1 VPNLRR
7 RIRKV
12 SLVAVDPAQQ
22 VWPARISGCAI
33 VALLGLLSPHVGR
46 AQQPQDSVSGVVTSV
61 VSGLPLPGVNVSV
74 RHSTQRTRSNAAGR
88 YTVQVPS
95 LADTLHFSLIGYHPQ
110 DVAIDGRR
118 ELDAQLAAL
127 PAQLEAQ
134 VVTAYRPAQDRG
146 AVTGAVSSVTGA
158 DVADVPVDN
167 LSNALQGR
175 LSGVSVVQ
183 NAGTPGRES
192 NIRVRAVG
200 TFNNADP
207 LYVID
212 GVVSDKFA
220 FDGLNSEDVANISV
234 LKDGA
239 TAALYGSR
247 AANGVILVTTRRGAV
262 KPTEFAYTVTV
273 GAQDAPRIPP
283 TLDAYQHARTIN
295 DFLSYN
301 KIPTTDVRYYTD
313 DELQYFQTHSWDW
326 ISALWKQPLDVQHA
340 LSITGGSDGVRYFLG
355 GSFLNSTGSFDN
367 LSFGRTTARGNLDVD
382 LTSHLKASVDFN
394 GARQNR
400 HGPSWTIGDWKQE
413 DLYKALALRT
423 RMVPPYQDGLP
434 VGNWVEWNPGVVI
447 SNQSGYD
454 RRQWSQLNVR
464 GRLEYQV
471 PWVTGLRASLAY
483 YKGYTDSYE
492 KQFNMPY
499 DMTLF
504 NTWGL
509 HNHIIGD
516 SAVGI
521 RPRSAEEFLLTKNA
535 PYNQYQLNAQVT
547 YQHAFGR
554 HAVDALFVYE
564 QAASDTGWAQAQ
576 RDSFVTAI
584 DQYIAGS
591 TAPENQRVSGTEAQ
605 TARLSYVGSVGY
617 SYADRYYLQGSFRYD
632 GSVIFAP
639 GKRWGL
645 FPSVSAGWRLS
656 QEPFFKVPFINE
668 LKLRA
673 SYGMVGNDDVGAF
686 QWTQKYVIT
695 TGAVFNNPTTGL
707 APGSLANP
715 DITWEKSQSYN
726 VGLDSR
732 FWDNRM
738 SLTFDLFNRHTYDI
752 LGDRQQA
759 VTDLF
764 GASLPDENWEVVN
777 GHGFE
782 VELGYTGGAA
792 PEGGAVKYYVRGN
805 VGYAANKVVK
815 FNEAQGIRPYLSR
828 IGRPTSGNPSTDNL
842 CFGYIATGILR
853 TQADLDALPPGYT
866 INGQTPQLGML
877 NYKDLR
883 GDGNGN
889 DAPDGKITSSDQ
901 AWLCDYATSDRT
913 SPPITYGLNFGFS
926 WKGLSLDGLLS
937 GGAGNKLMMQT
948 DGRAIQ
954 GRAEESSY
962 GYWADHWTPD
972 HPDAAYPGYF
982 GTGYKTTY
990 PQSTFWL
997 RDGSF
1002 LRLKALTVSYGL
1014 PQHIARVLG
1023 LAGARV
1029 YLTGTNLLL
1038 LIDHVGDWGFDPE
1051 MSNIRAYPLMRTFTL
1066 GMSANLRRTVQ

>member
-1 VPNLRR
+1 MRTWCA
-7 RIRKV
+7 
-12 SLVAVDPAQQ
+12 LVALF
-22 VWPARISGCAI
+22 
-33 VALLGLLSPHVGR
+33 ALLPEVGQ
-46 AQQPQDSVSGVVTSV
+46 AQADSVSGVVTSM
-61 VSGLPLPGVNVSV
+61 VSGLPLPGVSV
-74 RHSTQRTRSNAAGR
+74 RIKGTSQRTTSNAAGR
-88 YTVQVPS
+88 YTVQVQVLS

-110 DVAIDGRR
+110 DVPIAGRS
-118 ELDAQLAAL
+118 EVDVQLAAL

-134 VVTAYRPAQDRG
+134 VVTAYRVQDRG
-146 AVTGAVSSVTGA
+146 TVTGAVSSVAGA
-158 DVADVPVDN
+158 DVSNVPVDN

-175 LSGVSVVQ
+175 LSGVSVTQ

-220 FDGLNSEDVANISV
+220 FDGLNPEDVENLSV

-262 KPTEFAYTVTV
+262 KPTEFAYNVTV

-301 KIPTTDVRYYTD
+301 RIPTSDVRYYTD

-326 ISALWKQPLDVQHA
+326 IGALWKQPLDVQHS

-355 GSFLNSTGSFDN
+355 GSFLDETGSFDN

-394 GARQNR
+394 GARQDR
-400 HGPSWTIGDWKQE
+400 HGPSWTVGDWAQE

-423 RMVPPYQDGLP
+423 RMVPPYVDGLP

-454 RRQWSQLNVR
+454 RRQWSQLNFR

-471 PWVTGLRASLAY
+471 PWVSGLSASLGY
-483 YKGYTDSYE
+483 YKGYVNSYE

-516 SAVGI
+516 SVVGT

-547 YQHAFGR
+547 YKHTFGR

-564 QAASDTGWAQAQ
+564 QAASDTSWAQAQ
-576 RDSFVTAI
+576 RDSFVTDI

-591 TAPENQRVSGTEAQ
+591 TAPENQRVNGTEAQ

-639 GKRWGL
+639 PKRWGL

-686 QWTQKYVIT
+686 QWTQKYVIG
-695 TGAVFNNPTTGL
+695 TGAIFNAPTIGL
-707 APGSLANP
+707 APGPLANP
-715 DITWEKSQSYN
+715 DITWEKAQSYN

-738 SLTFDLFNRHTYDI
+738 SLTLDLFSRHQYDI
-752 LGDRQQA
+752 LGDRQA
-759 VTDLF
+759 SVTDIF
-764 GASLPDENWEVVN
+764 GAALPDENWEVVN
-777 GHGFE
+777 SHGFE

-792 PEGGAVKYYVRGN
+792 REDGALKYYVRGIF
-805 VGYAANKVVK
+805 GYGTNAVVK
-815 FNEAQGIRPYLSR
+815 LNQPDNIRPYLSR
-828 IGRPTSGNPSTDNL
+828 LGRPTSGRLTDDNA
-842 CFGYIATGILR
+842 CFGYIANGILR
-853 TQADLDALPPGYT
+853 TQADLDALPPGYL
-866 INGQTPQLGML
+866 INGQAPRLGML

-883 GDGNGN
+883 APSSAANP
-889 DAPDGKITSSDQ
+889 DAPDGKITSDDQ
-901 AWLCDYATSDRT
+901 AWICDYVK
-913 SPPITYGLNFGFS
+913 PPITYGASLGFS
-926 WKGLSLDGLLS
+926 WKGLSLDALIS
-937 GGAGNKLMMQT
+937 GAAGNKVMMHA
-948 DGRAIQ
+948 DGRSIQ

-972 HPDAAYPGYF
+972 TPDAAYPGYF

-990 PQSTFWL
+990 PASTFWL
-997 RDGSF
+997 RDASF
-1002 LRLKALTVSYGL
+1002 LRLKALTVSYDL
-1014 PQHIARVLG
+1014 PQRIARVLG
-1023 LAGARV
+1023 LAGARAYV
-1029 YLTGTNLLL
+1029 TGTNLLL
-1038 LIDHVGDWGFDPE
+1038 LMDHLSDWGYDPE
-1051 MSNIRAYPLMRTFTL
+1051 MDNIRAYPLMRTFTL
-1066 GMSANLRRTVQ
+1066 GMSANLRRTVK

>member
-1 VPNLRR
+1 MRTWCA
-7 RIRKV
+7 
-12 SLVAVDPAQQ
+12 LVALF
-22 VWPARISGCAI
+22 
-33 VALLGLLSPHVGR
+33 ALLPEVGQ
-46 AQQPQDSVSGVVTSV
+46 AQADSVSGVVTSM
-61 VSGLPLPGVNVSV
+61 VSGLPLPGVSV
-74 RHSTQRTRSNAAGR
+74 RIKGTSQRTTSSAAGR
-88 YTVQVPS
+88 YTVQVQVLS

-110 DVAIDGRR
+110 DVPIAGRS
-118 ELDAQLAAL
+118 EVDVQLAAL

-134 VVTAYRPAQDRG
+134 VVTAYRVQDRG
-146 AVTGAVSSVTGA
+146 TVTGAVSSVAGA
-158 DVADVPVDN
+158 DVSNVPVDN

-175 LSGVSVVQ
+175 LSGVSVTQ

-220 FDGLNSEDVANISV
+220 FDGLNPEDVENLSV

-262 KPTEFAYTVTV
+262 KPTEFAYNVTV

-301 KIPTTDVRYYTD
+301 RIPTSDVRYYTD

-326 ISALWKQPLDVQHA
+326 IGALWKQPLDVQHS

-355 GSFLNSTGSFDN
+355 GSFLDETGSFDN

-394 GARQNR
+394 GARQDR
-400 HGPSWTIGDWKQE
+400 HGPSWTVGDWAQE

-423 RMVPPYQDGLP
+423 RMVPPYVDGLP

-454 RRQWSQLNVR
+454 RRQWSQLNFR

-471 PWVTGLRASLAY
+471 PWVSGLSASLGY
-483 YKGYTDSYE
+483 YKGYVNSYE

-516 SAVGI
+516 SAVGT

-547 YQHAFGR
+547 YKHTFGR

-564 QAASDTGWAQAQ
+564 QAASDTSWAQAQ
-576 RDSFVTAI
+576 RDSFVTDI

-591 TAPENQRVSGTEAQ
+591 TAPENQRVNGTEAQ

-639 GKRWGL
+639 PKRWGL

-656 QEPFFKVPFINE
+656 QEPFFKVPFIND
-668 LKLRA
+668 LKLRG

-686 QWTQKYVIT
+686 QWTQKYVI
-695 TGAVFNNPTTGL
+695 GAGAIFNTATTGL
-707 APGSLANP
+707 APGPLANP
-715 DITWEKSQSYN
+715 DITWEKSKSYN
-726 VGLDSR
+726 VGFDSR
-732 FWDNRM
+732 LWDNRINL
-738 SLTFDLFNRHTYDI
+738 SVDLFYRHTYDI
-752 LGDRQQA
+752 LGDRQTG
-759 VTDLF
+759 VTDIF
-764 GASLPDENWEVVN
+764 GATLPDENWEVVN

-782 VELGYTGGAA
+782 VELGYTGNAAGAA
-792 PEGGAVKYYVRGN
+792 GAFTYYLRGN
-805 VGYAANKVVK
+805 FGYAANAIVTY
-815 FNEAQGIRPYLSR
+815 NEPKDIRPYLSR
-828 IGRPTSGNPSTDNL
+828 IGRPTSGNPTTDSQ

-853 TQADLDALPPGYT
+853 TQADLDALAPGYT
-866 INGQTPQLGML
+866 INGQPPRLGML

-883 GDGNGN
+883 APKDAPNP
-889 DAPDGKITSSDQ
+889 DAPDGKITPEDQ
-901 AWLCDYATSDRT
+901 AWICDYATSDRT
-913 SPPITYGLNFGFS
+913 SPPITYGMSFGSS

-937 GGAGNKLMMQT
+937 GGAGNKVMMHA
-948 DGRAIQ
+948 DGRSIQ

-962 GYWADHWTPD
+962 GFWADHWTPD
-972 HPDAAYPGYF
+972 NPDAAYPGYF

-1002 LRLKALTVSYGL
+1002 LRLKALTVSYAL
-1014 PQHIARVLG
+1014 PQRIARVMG

-1051 MSNIRAYPLMRTFTL
+1051 MSNIRAYPLMRTVTL
-1066 GMSANLRRTVQ
+1066 GMSANLRRTVE